1 MRRALIGL
9 AFVPLF
15 ASAGQDVSFDF
26 AAVSVGA
33 FAQSTFKGLLHRD
46 FVMAP
51 ELQSSDRKISISVSH
66 MDAAKVPEFVEG
78 VLAQQGIGVVER
90 GGVFYLGPSEKV
102 AASQIAFDDGAGA
115 TGDAAPGKGGAV
127 LSNPGDGAGVE
138 RVPDRRVADLDTV
151 VFSPLNRTA
160 DFLAAVVVGAFGHQA
175 AVRSG
180 SAVVLTGTKA
190 DIEKMR
196 SLLSA
201 VDLLPKLVD
210 VSASWVEVTST
221 ASSGRGISLVAKVLG
236 ERLALQL
243 GSVSSG
249 SAISFGN
256 ANFQLVLDAL
266 NSDGRFKQVS
276 NSRVVGDEY
285 EKLLL
290 SVGDETPTVASTG
303 KDNSGN
309 AVQNIVYRPSGVIVD
324 VTPKVLGNG
333 KIRLTVDG
341 QISNFKATST
351 GVTGSPTLIKR
362 QVKTTVTV
370 ADGEVLL
377 IGGLNDVQNTDSAS
391 RWAFLPDSWSAKSK
405 SSSAS
410 DLVLVLSAKVATPN

>member
-1 MRRALIGL
+1 MRKLFILFSIIPAL
-9 AFVPLF
+9 AFAAP
-15 ASAGQDVSFDF
+15 GVSFDF
-26 AAVSVGA
+26 AAVPVGA

-46 FVMAP
+46 YVMAP
-51 ELQSSDRKISISVSH
+51 ELQGSDRKISVSVANL
-66 MDAAKVPEFVEG
+66 DPAQVPEFVEG
-78 VLAQQGIGVVER
+78 VLAQQGIAVVER
-90 GGVFYLGPSEKV
+90 GGVYYLGPASKV
-102 AASQIAFDDGAGA
+102 AEDDINPVEA
-115 TGDAAPGKGGAV
+115 GKGKQDAFPVRHGQ
-127 LSNPGDGAGVE
+127 DFE
-138 RVPDRRVADLDTV
+138 RVPDRRAADLETTV
-151 VFSPLNRTA
+151 YAPVNRA
-160 DFLAAVVVGAFGHQA
+160 GDFLAAVVVGAFGPKA
-175 AVRSG
+175 AVVSG
-180 SAVVLTGTKA
+180 GSVVLTGTKG
-190 DIEKMR
+190 DLVKMR
-196 SLLSA
+196 SLLVA
-201 VDLLPKLVD
+201 VDSLPKLVD

-236 ERLALQL
+236 ERLSLQL
-243 GSVSSG
+243 GSVSSA

-266 NSDGRFKQVS
+266 NADSRFKQVS
-276 NSRVVGDEY
+276 NSRVVGDDY

-290 SVGDETPTVASTG
+290 SVGDETPTVGSTG

-309 AVQNIVYRPSGVIVD
+309 AVQNILYRPSGVIVD

-377 IGGLNDVQNTDSAS
+377 IGGLNDVQNTAGTS
-391 RWAFLPDSWSAKSK
+391 RWSFLPSSWGAKSQ

-410 DLVLVLSAKVATPN
+410 DLVLVLSAKVAGAN